1 MGLMRKLQEGIKGLG
16 IGMALM
22 GSVIVS
28 AAPVQE
34 SGSEHFPDPLV
45 AVDSDKPQEYAI
57 IVEKSTQSLFVYA
70 FGKTN
75 QVLLRMPCSTGEADG
90 AKSRSG
96 DKKTPEGI
104 YFFTKEHLKRDLS
117 PIYGSRA
124 FPMDYPNLMDQIAG
138 RDGNSIWMHGTNK
151 PLKPRDSNGCIAL
164 ENSDIDKLS
173 DYITLNRTPI
183 VVVEKL
189 AALSA
194 ESSEAL
200 KKGIQGFLLQWKAAL
215 ESGSYHDYLRFYD
228 EAYLPDIA
236 WWPSWLKLQKTQTGI
251 AESMAVEIKNMMLLK
266 HQDTYVA
273 LFDQFV
279 KTGDRKVF
287 AGARKLFLSNQV
299 QGFRIVGDDYQ
310 VFPEAFNQNTKTMD
324 PLTTVAL
331 ALVKAPKIQVAKS
344 PPAAKPADYSLE
356 IKNVVDGWLQAWS
369 SKDVNQYGAY
379 YSRDFKSEGGAG
391 LQSWLDYKRQ
401 LNKRYDYIKV
411 TQRNLTTQK
420 RGEKVIANFFQTYE
434 SSNLKTAGN
443 KQLILVRENGQWKI
457 FREIWK
463 KK

>member
-1 MGLMRKLQEGIKGLG
+1 MGLKRLMQKGIIGCG
-16 IGMALM
+16 IGMTLMVVAVASAVPTQENGSGYFPEAL
-22 GSVIVS
+22 I
-28 AAPVQE
+28 
-34 SGSEHFPDPLV
+34 
-45 AVDSDKPQEYAI
+45 AVDSEKSHEYAI

-75 QVLLRMPCSTGEADG
+75 QIILRMPCSTGEVDG
-90 AKSRSG
+90 AKRRSG

-151 PLKPRDSNGCIAL
+151 PLKPRDSNGCITL
-164 ENSDIDKLS
+164 ENSDIDKLA

-189 AALSA
+189 TELSA
-194 ESSEAL
+194 ENAETF
-200 KKGIQGFLLQWKAAL
+200 KKGIQDFLIHWKAAL
-215 ESGSYHDYLRFYD
+215 ENGSYHDYLKFYD
-228 EAYLPDIA
+228 GTYLPDIA
-236 WWPSWLKLQKTQTGI
+236 WWPSWLKLKKSMTDST
-251 AESMAVEIKNMMLLK
+251 ESMDVKIKNMMLLK
-266 HQDTYVA
+266 HQDIYVA

-279 KTGDRKVF
+279 KTGNQEAF
-287 AGARKLFLSNQV
+287 AGVRKLFLSSRG

-310 VFPEAFNQNTKTMD
+310 VFPKSFKQNVKALD
-324 PLTTVAL
+324 PLTTVASAL
-331 ALVKAPKIQVAKS
+331 ARAPKIQVAKS
-344 PPAAKPADYSLE
+344 PPVAKRVDRSLE
-356 IKNVVDGWLQAWS
+356 IKSVVDGWLQAWS
-369 SKDVNQYGAY
+369 SKDINRYGAY

-391 LQSWLDYKRQ
+391 LQSWLDYKNQ
-401 LNKRYDYIKV
+401 LNKRYKYIQV
-411 TQRNLTTQK
+411 TQRSLTAQK
-420 RGEKVIANFFQTYE
+420 RGERIIADFFQVYE
-434 SSNLKTAGN
+434 SSGLKTSGN
-443 KQLILVRENGQWKI
+443 KRLILVRENGQWKI